1 MAPADGRAF
10 RFHPEKH
17 QAWRPGIRSCKP
29 VTCSGVDELGSAR
42 ALSVRWKAMRGTGEP
57 SNTFR
62 TQLNSFSVRHVLEV
76 AGHLSR
82 HMFPVIGRNR
92 FLTET
97 SWRTMDRET
106 GTRDG
111 RSCLG
116 QARKRAEV

>member
-1 MAPADGRAF
+1 MARLSASTR
-10 RFHPEKH
+10 RNT
-17 QAWRPGIRSCKP
+17 RPGGQVSAAISP
-29 VTCSGVDELGSAR
+29 WPASGVDELGSAC
-42 ALSVRWKAMRGTGEP
+42 ALSVRWKAMRAADEA

-76 AGHLSR
+76 AGHLST
-82 HMFPVIGRNR
+82 HMFPVIGCSR